1 LTHAASLRAVS
12 EEEIMG
18 RTNGRSP
25 SSRSVERAR
34 GVAALADLHCVDAG
48 SSTARLDQLMK
59 TIEGEI
65 IPRLVLAHRGQAERA
80 EAVAAGGAVSDA
92 QVVGFAALLLD
103 NDQDAPRLFLDD
115 LRDGGVALEQIYLD
129 LFAPA
134 AKRLGEMWSADLC
147 DFTAVTLGLWRL
159 QRLLYEFSPSFQVD
173 ADPPADG
180 RRILLAPMPGEQHT
194 FGMFMVAE
202 FFRRAGWDV
211 IDGPV
216 VSSAELTDA
225 LARNWFEVIGLSL
238 SCDRGLDAMAALV
251 REIRRTSRN
260 SGIGII
266 VGGSVFSEHPDAV
279 VRVDADV
286 WARDARQALDAAQDL
301 LFTRP
306 QRQRVAGRG

>member
-1 LTHAASLRAVS
+1 
-12 EEEIMG
+12 MG
-18 RTNGRSP
+18 RSNRRNPSTRSAD
-25 SSRSVERAR
+25 RAI
-34 GVAALADLHCVDAG
+34 GAAGLADLHCGDPTVDSAVN
-48 SSTARLDQLMK
+48 SARLGQLMK

-65 IPRLVLAHRGQAERA
+65 IPRLVLAHRGQAVRA
-80 EAVAAGGAVSDA
+80 RAAAGDGLVSAEDVSA
-92 QVVGFAALLLD
+92 FTLLLLD
-103 NDQDAPRLFLDD
+103 NDMEAPRLFLSD
-115 LRDGGVALEQIYLD
+115 LRDGGIALDHIYID
-129 LFAPA
+129 LFSPA
-134 AKRLGEMWSADLC
+134 ARRLGEMWSADQC

-173 ADPPADG
+173 AEPPADG

-216 VSSAELTDA
+216 VSAAELTDTV
-225 LARNWFEVIGLSL
+225 ARNWFEVIGLSL

-251 REIRRTSRN
+251 REIRRSSRN
-260 SGIGII
+260 DGIGII
-266 VGGSVFSEHPDAV
+266 VGGPVFIEHPDAV

-286 WARDARQALDAAQDL
+286 SACDARQALESAQEL

-306 QRQRVAGRG
+306 QRQRAAGRG

>member
-1 LTHAASLRAVS
+1 
-12 EEEIMG
+12 MG
-18 RTNGRSP
+18 RINGRSP
-25 SSRSVERAR
+25 ISRSAGRAS
-34 GVAALADLHCVDAG
+34 AAAVSADLYCSDPMVSGAI
-48 SSTARLDQLMK
+48 SSARLGQLMK

-65 IPRLVLAHRGQAERA
+65 IPRLVLAHRGQAARA
-80 EAVAAGGAVSDA
+80 QAAAVDGSVSAEHVGA
-92 QVVGFAALLLD
+92 FTALLLD
-103 NDQDAPRLFLDD
+103 NDLEAPRRFLSD
-115 LRDGGVALEQIYLD
+115 LRDGGVALDHIYID
-129 LFAPA
+129 LFSPSAR
-134 AKRLGEMWSADLC
+134 RLGEMWSADQC

-173 ADPPADG
+173 AEPPTDG

-216 VSSAELTDA
+216 VSTAELTDTV
-225 LARNWFEVIGLSL
+225 ARNWFEVIGLSL

-251 REIRRTSRN
+251 REIRRSSRN

-266 VGGSVFSEHPDAV
+266 VGGPVFIEHPDAV

-286 WARDARQALDAAQDL
+286 SAGDARQALDAAQEL

-306 QRQRVAGRG
+306 QRQRAVGRG

>member
-1 LTHAASLRAVS
+1 
-12 EEEIMG
+12 MG
-18 RTNGRSP
+18 RINGRSP
-25 SSRSVERAR
+25 GTRGAERAS
-34 GVAALADLHCVDAG
+34 GAAALADLHCVDSG
-48 SSTARLDQLMK
+48 GSTARLDRLMK

-65 IPRLVLAHRGQAERA
+65 IPRLVLAHRGQVTRGHAA
-80 EAVAAGGAVSDA
+80 AVDGAVSEA
-92 QVVGFAALLLD
+92 QVIDFAALLLD
-103 NDQDAPRLFLDD
+103 NDQEAPRLFLSD
-115 LRDGGVALEQIYLD
+115 LRDGGVALEHIYLN
-129 LFAPA
+129 LFSPA
-134 AKRLGEMWSADLC
+134 ARRLGEMWSADLC

-159 QRLLYEFSPSFQVD
+159 QRLLYECSPSFQVD
-173 ADPPADG
+173 AEPPADG

-216 VSSAELTDA
+216 VSGAELTDA
-225 LARNWFEVIGLSL
+225 LARNWFEIIGLSL

-266 VGGSVFSEHPDAV
+266 VGGAVFSEHPDAV

-306 QRQRVAGRG
+306 QRQRAAGRG